1 MLCHNS
7 KLLTRNSPIGSSR
20 RRLQAP
26 TERRQS
32 IDAQGDGMAVHAIG
46 KQGFKGQSNSG
57 ICYVLRRPQSSLRG
71 RVRASMK
78 RREGVADC
86 GAVDSVRDDVR

>member
-1 MLCHNS
+1 MPQLKTTNQEFSHWIIA
-7 KLLTRNSPIGSSR
+7 SPTPGTDR
-20 RRLQAP
+20 RR
-26 TERRQS
+26 RS

-46 KQGFKGQSNSG
+46 KQGFKVQSNSG

-71 RVRASMK
+71 RVRVSTK
-78 RREGVADC
+78 RREGAADC